1 MKIKPKKK
9 KDFLNTFINS
19 SIKTINLIDQVKISK
34 IASEIKKIKDR
45 NGRIFFI
52 GSGGSAG
59 NASHAVNDFRKLCNI
74 ECYSPSDNTSELT
87 ARIND
92 DGWDT
97 SYSNWLKVS
106 KLNSKDGVFVFSVG
120 GGSIKKKVSMNIVNV
135 LKLAKRKKAK
145 IFGVVSRDGGY
156 TKKVGDVVIVLKVD
170 EPNFVTPI
178 SESLQVLVWHCLVT
192 DKKLQ
197 VNKTKW

>member
-1 MKIKPKKK
+1 MKTKPKKQNF
-9 KDFLNTFINS
+9 FLNTFINS

-156 TKKVGDVVIVLKVD
+156 TKKVGDVVIVLKID